1 MSVDPT
7 VATPAG
13 AGGGGETFT
22 FEPPLKKSL
31 ATDFVGERGAEV
43 DQLIKDKDREGL
55 SVDGQRLLTAQ
66 TNKGFLQ
73 SWEGLTPTLG
83 REAQPRL
90 TNSPEN
96 VEAARRLRASMAQAL
111 DHVRLGKEIVL
122 YGYLCANSAEDRFR
136 QAVNAVTDKV
146 ISAAAIKSKEGT
158 LTEED
163 AKLVNEVAI
172 MKQLTIEDFMQNA
185 ESVKE
190 FTVMKHMVV
199 MANRVSELG
208 RITLGAVLT
217 APVHRRFVTLAKDF
231 ISKNGDVESVYQMTS
246 PVGRILDNLENV
258 GRARTYAGLE
268 AARKVLT
275 QARVPWASLD
285 KHNGVRS
292 WIEGEFMDAWETF
305 KEEHRKIVCQPGY
318 ESVPGEVLFWALL
331 RAIGMGGPH
340 QNSANFSKASQ
351 ALPQT
356 IFEAENLIYDA
367 GGNRMSVEQRYD
379 ILVQKLYKLD
389 EGASWKAELKNTGQ
403 GYSKPGGG
411 RGAILNVREGKE
423 RKTTTKA
430 IRDICFSN
438 LHKGVCSKGDK
449 CGFVHLT
456 SAQRKVYPVC
466 TDKRCTRGNG
476 CMFRHPG
483 DEINLAAE
491 EPESGGSGST
501 VKTGGGQSKQGKEE
515 PTLRLIQVLE
525 GSEEEEDGEETN

>member
-1 MSVDPT
+1 
-7 VATPAG
+7 
-13 AGGGGETFT
+13 
-22 FEPPLKKSL
+22 
-31 ATDFVGERGAEV
+31 
-43 DQLIKDKDREGL
+43 
-55 SVDGQRLLTAQ
+55 
-66 TNKGFLQ
+66 
-73 SWEGLTPTLG
+73 
-83 REAQPRL
+83 
-90 TNSPEN
+90 
-96 VEAARRLRASMAQAL
+96 MAQAL
-111 DHVRLGKEIVL
+111 DHVRLGKETVM
-122 YGYLCANSAEDRFR
+122 YGYLCANSAEDRFW

-158 LTEED
+158 LTEEE
-163 AKLVNEVAI
+163 AKLVNEAAI
-172 MKQLTIEDFMQNA
+172 MKQLTIEDFKQNA

-208 RITLGAVLT
+208 RTTLGAVLT

-258 GRARTYAGLE
+258 GRAPTHAGLE
-268 AARKVLT
+268 AVRKVVT

-285 KHNGVRS
+285 KKNGVRH
-292 WIEGEFMDAWETF
+292 WIEGVFMEGLEAF
-305 KEEHRKIVCQPGY
+305 NEEHRKIVCQPGY
-318 ESVPGEVLFWALL
+318 ASVPGEVPLWALI
-331 RAIGMGGPH
+331 RAFAMGGPH
-340 QNSANFSKASQ
+340 QHSENYSMISATLAQIVSD
-351 ALPQT
+351 T
-356 IFEAENLIYDA
+356 ENLIYDA
-367 GGNRMSVEQRYD
+367 GGKPLSDGQRFD

-389 EGASWKAELKNTGQ
+389 EGARWKAELKNTGQ

-423 RKTTTKA
+423 RKTTTA

-438 LHKGVCSKGDK
+438 LHKGVCSKGNE

-476 CMFRHPG
+476 CRFRHPG